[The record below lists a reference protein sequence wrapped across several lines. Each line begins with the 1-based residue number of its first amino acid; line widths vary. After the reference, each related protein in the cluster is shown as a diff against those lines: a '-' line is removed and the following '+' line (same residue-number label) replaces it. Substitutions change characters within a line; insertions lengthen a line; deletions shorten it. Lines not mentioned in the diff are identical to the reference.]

1 MHHKD
6 SGANVKSRWI
16 DKKSKKFLVVFDL
29 TTAWQFVKAY
39 LIIDFYIV
47 LSRKIA
53 LNERE
58 ELKTCKD

>member
-6 SGANVKSRWI
+6 FGANVKSRWI

-39 LIIDFYIV
+39 LIIDFCIV

-58 ELKTCKD
+58 ELNTCKD